1 MFRIAPKI
9 RLCAQFA
16 RLRTLFSNFQS
27 DRRGNVLIV
36 AALSAVPMLGAVG
49 CFVDYSNASMIR
61 TKLQAAADAASLA
74 TVSTNSTVV
83 DTAQAMTKN
92 GTVAGATT

>member
-9 RLCAQFA
+9 RLRAQFA
-16 RLRTLFSNFQS
+16 RLWAPFSNFQS

-83 DTAQAMTKN
+83 KTAQA
-92 GTVAGATT
+92 